1 MLDSHPSSQ
10 PLHPLDYP
18 IRSALTTRQRDIAEG
33 DGLVWRYPV
42 AIAPFAAMTDLS
54 AASFAAL
61 HSLIAASDRVAQ
73 FTPEPVARPDEFE
86 VQMAKTGEQM
96 VGSLS
101 DAPASGPEIVVLGPD
116 DVPAMMELAELT
128 KPGPFSARTHELGT
142 FLGIR
147 VGNQLAAMVGERMK
161 LDGYTEITAAV
172 AAIRPGA
179 WPNLLILEFGDAL
192 LGRDGEI
199 AAAAGTIY
207 RRVLARDPEFG
218 DQMIAAG
225 RDREISAAYRETG

>member
-1 MLDSHPSSQ
+1 
-10 PLHPLDYP
+10 
-18 IRSALTTRQRDIAEG
+18 
-33 DGLVWRYPV
+33 
-42 AIAPFAAMTDLS
+42 
-54 AASFAAL
+54 
-61 HSLIAASDRVAQ
+61 
-73 FTPEPVARPDEFE
+73 
-86 VQMAKTGEQM
+86 MAKTGEQM

-225 RDREISAAYRETG
+225 RD